1 MRATACPDTS
11 GRTPHLYCT
20 ACAPTSP
27 ASRARIR
34 RSCARGL
41 NSWLNPPPASRQP
54 PSPRVLREAMAAFL
68 CVGRPP
74 TATRATSHAA
84 CQPCMCEWPARDP
97 TPQWQC
103 AVRSGEW
110 ASPSRSRQWR
120 SALRRPQRRST
131 SSFEDR
137 GSSASG
143 RARGSASVP
152 APPATAKYS
161 DFLARHASISLR
173 DQRKVHVGHP
183 HIMEAADISRPVRG
197 AREASVAGEGDGWVT
212 RQAAVLRRVRRV
224 PANAAGA
231 AARALCDASVAA
243 RRIEPETG
251 SCVSSAHT
259 HTQLMWVVIA
269 RRCCARARP
278 CTGPPPRWRSRC
290 VRSRA

>member
-11 GRTPHLYCT
+11 GRTPLLYCT
-20 ACAPTSP
+20 TCAPTSP
-27 ASRARIR
+27 GSRARIRRASAR

-41 NSWLNPPPASRQP
+41 NPWLNPPPASRCRQP

-74 TATRATSHAA
+74 TARATSHAA

-120 SALRRPQRRST
+120 SAASIELRGS
-131 SSFEDR
+131 R

-197 AREASVAGEGDGWVT
+197 ATGEGGE
-212 RQAAVLRRVRRV
+212 RGR
-224 PANAAGA
+224 
-231 AARALCDASVAA
+231 
-243 RRIEPETG
+243 
-251 SCVSSAHT
+251 
-259 HTQLMWVVIA
+259 
-269 RRCCARARP
+269 
-278 CTGPPPRWRSRC
+278 
-290 VRSRA
+290 

>member
-11 GRTPHLYCT
+11 GRTPLLYCT

-74 TATRATSHAA
+74 TARATSHAA

-120 SALRRPQRRST
+120 SALRSV
-131 SSFEDR
+131 DR
-137 GSSASG
+137 AS
-143 RARGSASVP
+143 RIVDRVPVAEPEAVP
-152 APPATAKYS
+152 ASPRHPPPPNILTSWPVMRQLVCETNAKCMSVTPTLWRRPTY
-161 DFLARHASISLR
+161 LAPYEGRGRRAW
-173 DQRKVHVGHP
+173 
-183 HIMEAADISRPVRG
+183 PVR
-197 AREASVAGEGDGWVT
+197 VTAG
-212 RQAAVLRRVRRV
+212 
-224 PANAAGA
+224 
-231 AARALCDASVAA
+231 
-243 RRIEPETG
+243 
-251 SCVSSAHT
+251 
-259 HTQLMWVVIA
+259 
-269 RRCCARARP
+269 
-278 CTGPPPRWRSRC
+278 
-290 VRSRA
+290 

>member
-1 MRATACPDTS
+1 MPARERPTEAKAAEHKLVIECIATFLAGRGRVCALPRLPYTGRKKQSGCWAGGRSVTARRAFYRFWASRDVRATACPDTS
-11 GRTPHLYCT
+11 GRTPLLYCT

-74 TATRATSHAA
+74 TARATSHAA

-120 SALRRPQRRST
+120 SAASIEL
-131 SSFEDR
+131 R
-137 GSSASG
+137 GSWIECQWQSQRQCQRP
-143 RARGSASVP
+143 RA
-152 APPATAKYS
+152 T
-161 DFLARHASISLR
+161 RH
-173 DQRKVHVGHP
+173 
-183 HIMEAADISRPVRG
+183 
-197 AREASVAGEGDGWVT
+197 
-212 RQAAVLRRVRRV
+212 RQ
-224 PANAAGA
+224 
-231 AARALCDASVAA
+231 
-243 RRIEPETG
+243 IF
-251 SCVSSAHT
+251 
-259 HTQLMWVVIA
+259 
-269 RRCCARARP
+269 
-278 CTGPPPRWRSRC
+278 
-290 VRSRA
+290 